1 MITTTSA
8 RPRRIDF
15 MPAPP
20 STPPATDT
28 VVNTAPA
35 DASHPERPSKTRLKQ
50 ASHALQDLG
59 EAAVALSDARLAGL
73 GLDETLLD
81 AILRY
86 KKTRT
91 FEGQRR
97 QMQYIGKLM
106 RLHDVEPIR
115 AAVTEAQLGLARD
128 SLALHQ
134 CERWRAELIAD
145 DAALTR
151 WAGAHPDADLQHL
164 RSLVRAARKDAAV
177 VPERRSGRA
186 YRELFQF
193 IKEHA
198 DA

>member
-1 MITTTSA
+1 
-8 RPRRIDF
+8 

-20 STPPATDT
+20 SPPPATDVPAK
-28 VVNTAPA
+28 VVAVDAPRA
-35 DASHPERPSKTRLKQ
+35 ERPSKTRQKQ

-59 EAAVALSDARLAGL
+59 EAAVALPEARLEGL
-73 GLDETLLD
+73 GLDEALLD

-115 AAVTEAQLGLARD
+115 AAVTETQLGHARD

-134 CERWRAELIAD
+134 WERWRAELIAD
-145 DAALTR
+145 DTALTR
-151 WAGAHPDADLQHL
+151 WAGTHPDADLQHL
-164 RSLVRAARKDAAV
+164 RSLVRAARKDASL
-177 VPERRSGRA
+177 VPEKRSGRA

-198 DA
+198 DT